1 MHNSHR
7 GSMNAPFPP
16 LNQTWARLRAW
27 LAGEYPELG
36 DTLNYGIL
44 PLDLQQIE
52 MSFGFALPQAI
63 RDSYLCV
70 DGKAVAS

>member
-44 PLDLQQIE
+44 PLE